1 VADVFISHS
10 SVDVD
15 HARQVAGVLADAGY
29 SVWWDDELRSGERFQ
44 ESIIRELNDALAVV
58 VLWSRA
64 AVESDWVYS
73 EARRGNKQD
82 KLAQFRVGGIAIDD
96 LPAPFDV
103 FHCPDVADSEAILA
117 GVATI
122 VRSSRRSV
130 RESAVESSWRSN
142 LPASRTPIMGR
153 EAELTELH
161 AALER
166 GEGLVTLT
174 GPGGS
179 GKTKLAVE
187 AARESHELFPSGV
200 VFVGLATATD
210 APTAWGMVGEA
221 LGLPDAQRGRQG
233 VLAALTKGR
242 RLLILDNLEQLDGAA
257 EVVDAIVETAAGCAL
272 MATSRRA
279 LHVHGE
285 RDYLVSPLTVPVGDR
300 LDAVRDSGAVAMFVE
315 HAQRV
320 RRDFTLTEQNAG
332 AVAELCRRLDGLPLA
347 VELVAARVKFQPPAS
362 LLKGLDGLLDL
373 ASMTTDAEHRQAT
386 VRRTISWSYE
396 LLSPPQ
402 QRVLECF
409 GVFEGGA
416 DLDALDAVADD
427 DDLQQHSVLELLY
440 DLVDASLVSVHD
452 TVDGRTR
459 FRVLETV
466 RQFARDQLDSREVLP
481 VKVHAHAQF
490 FYDLAGHLYQGS
502 RSAQHGLTR
511 VRFEEEVANLRC
523 MLAATPESVRDDGF
537 YQGPVPLSHLVVLV
551 AWVCLRFGHVR
562 DAYLVLTEAAV
573 RPETDPY
580 ADVAMRLAFGDYI
593 KLLPEVTVDAAY
605 LETTRTMA
613 AALPEAHLPPWVEPT
628 NLEFFARRHLV
639 ILAQE
644 TEALDRAQELCDDL
658 VAFAEARGTKRHRA
672 LADEA
677 FAYQA
682 YRSGDL
688 EGALTYLGREHRYFE
703 EIGDVRQ
710 LVICINNQADVELM
724 MGRPA
729 DAAARLVAGTEQVV
743 ALGDLET
750 FRVYLQTFAQ
760 VIGGRAPLLV
770 AKADGAARSVSETTG
785 LAPEGSEPQD
795 LHESVLAPVRASV
808 PEEAWIA
815 AVEEGRATP
824 AAAVLRELAHAATA
838 LF

>member
-1 VADVFISHS
+1 MGDVFISHS

-82 KLAQFRVGGIAIDD
+82 KLAQFRVGGIGIDD

-103 FHCPDVADSEAILA
+103 FHCPDVADSEAMLA
-117 GVATI
+117 GVAAI
-122 VRSSRRSV
+122 VRSSHRSV
-130 RESAVESSWRSN
+130 REPAVESSWRSN

-187 AARESHELFPSGV
+187 AARDSHELFPSGV

-257 EVVDAIVETAAGCAL
+257 EVVDAIVESAAGCAL

-285 RDYLVSPLTVPVGDR
+285 REYLVSPLTVPVGDR

-332 AVAELCRRLDGLPLA
+332 EVAELCRRLDGLPLA

-396 LLSPPQ
+396 LLSQPQ

-537 YQGPVPLSHLVVLV
+537 YPGPVPLPHLVVLV
-551 AWVCLRFGHVR
+551 AWVCLRFGSR
-562 DAYLVLTEAAV
+562 
-573 RPETDPY
+573 
-580 ADVAMRLAFGDYI
+580 
-593 KLLPEVTVDAAY
+593 
-605 LETTRTMA
+605 
-613 AALPEAHLPPWVEPT
+613 W
-628 NLEFFARRHLV
+628 
-639 ILAQE
+639 
-644 TEALDRAQELCDDL
+644 
-658 VAFAEARGTKRHRA
+658 
-672 LADEA
+672 
-677 FAYQA
+677 
-682 YRSGDL
+682 
-688 EGALTYLGREHRYFE
+688 
-703 EIGDVRQ
+703 
-710 LVICINNQADVELM
+710 
-724 MGRPA
+724 
-729 DAAARLVAGTEQVV
+729 
-743 ALGDLET
+743 
-750 FRVYLQTFAQ
+750 
-760 VIGGRAPLLV
+760 
-770 AKADGAARSVSETTG
+770 
-785 LAPEGSEPQD
+785 
-795 LHESVLAPVRASV
+795 
-808 PEEAWIA
+808 
-815 AVEEGRATP
+815 
-824 AAAVLRELAHAATA
+824 
-838 LF
+838 